1 MPLNVKNITTSP
13 FQVPKSTGAI
23 AQTAISLP
31 CISLP
36 FQQVTGMMKS
46 SPRAS
51 YFLYL
56 LWDKSVLWLKCLS
69 LLPAGPGCCLCLNF
83 CVVLHALEPSCV
95 AVGRYGSSSTS
106 DCVALHDG
114 WRSGPEQG
122 KWPSARRKVSTAWET
137 RAWQK
142 SPSATSGLA
151 QVDATPGAGLT
162 ALYPAHHTFFFCLG
176 FSASAK

>member
-1 MPLNVKNITTSP
+1 MPLNIKNITTSP

-31 CISLP
+31 CIFLT

-46 SPRAS
+46 SPHAR

-56 LWDKSVLWLKCLS
+56 LYDKPVLWLKCPSS
-69 LLPAGPGCCLCLNF
+69 LRAGPACSLCLNF
-83 CVVLHALEPSCV
+83 CVVLHALEPSCA

-106 DCVALHDG
+106 DCVALRDG
-114 WRSGPEQG
+114 WRGGPGQG

-142 SPSATSGLA
+142 SPAATSGLA
-151 QVDATPGAGLT
+151 QVDATSGAGLT
-162 ALYPAHHTFFFCLG
+162 ALYAAYHTFFFCLG